1 MTPFK
6 LIVATSLLVGA
17 VPAAAGLTV
26 LGSSSARLCYEKA
39 EAQVMPRPD
48 DLRRCDDA
56 LEREALSEYDRVAT
70 HVNRGILRM
79 RLGKI
84 DAAVDDFDRAIA
96 IDPDEAE
103 AYLNKG
109 MASLRTE
116 NWVEALPLFDQALA
130 RETRRPAIAYY
141 GRGVAHEMSGKVR
154 EAYYDYR
161 QASALAP
168 EWRDPQTELARFRVV
183 AR

>member
-1 MTPFK
+1 MAPFK
-6 LIVATSLLVGA
+6 LIVATSLLLGA
-17 VPAAAGLTV
+17 APALGGVTV

-39 EAQVMPRPD
+39 ESGAMPRPD
-48 DLRRCDDA
+48 DLRRCNEALEQDA
-56 LEREALSEYDRVAT
+56 LTRYEQVAT

-79 RLGKI
+79 RLGNL
-84 DAAVDDFDRAIA
+84 DAAVADFDRAIA

-116 NWVEALPLFDQALA
+116 NWAAALPLFDEAIA

-141 GRGVAHEMSGKVR
+141 GRAVANEMSGKVR

-161 QASALAP
+161 QASLLAP
-168 EWRDPQTELARFRVV
+168 EWRDPQTELSRFRVV
-183 AR
+183 AQ